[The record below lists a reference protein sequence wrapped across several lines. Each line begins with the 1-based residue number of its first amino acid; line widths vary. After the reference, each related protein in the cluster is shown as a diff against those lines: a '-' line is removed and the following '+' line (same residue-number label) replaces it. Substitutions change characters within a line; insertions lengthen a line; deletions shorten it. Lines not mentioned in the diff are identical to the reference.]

1 MIVLFIQAKWLINYY
16 NKKNNYNIKLI
27 VCKNKT
33 SMIQHQSLLS
43 EYTIIIQQNF
53 HQCKQVNFSI
63 FFCLC
68 IDFLTL
74 IYYFKFTV
82 DRSCISLY
90 MLGVYQWFFLI
101 YIIISWF
108 CDKKRYCKNK
118 WYSSPTFKTFRW
130 FLPFKTELI
139 SFKRRGLS

>member
-82 DRSCISLY
+82 DRSYTSLY

-101 YIIISWF
+101 YIIISCF
-108 CDKKRYCKNK
+108 CDEKRCCKNK

-130 FLPFKTELI
+130 FLPLKTELI

>member
-53 HQCKQVNFSI
+53 HQYKQVNFSI

-90 MLGVYQWFFLI
+90 MLDVYQ
-101 YIIISWF
+101 
-108 CDKKRYCKNK
+108 
-118 WYSSPTFKTFRW
+118 
-130 FLPFKTELI
+130 
-139 SFKRRGLS
+139 